1 MSEDDLRRHNTQCN
15 TDTNNKSL
23 KLRAKGRWM
32 EEVDR
37 IQLENEIAACDK
49 ILLLIEAE
57 YARREAVRKAEK
69 KNK

>member
-1 MSEDDLRRHNTQCN
+1 
-15 TDTNNKSL
+15 
-23 KLRAKGRWM
+23 M